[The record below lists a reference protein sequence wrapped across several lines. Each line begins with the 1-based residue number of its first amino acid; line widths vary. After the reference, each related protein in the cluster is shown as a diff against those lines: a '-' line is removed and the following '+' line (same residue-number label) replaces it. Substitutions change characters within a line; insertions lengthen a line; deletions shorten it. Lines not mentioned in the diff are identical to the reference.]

1 MNMRSLVALFHV
13 VTLFSFTCF
22 AATHAGAAQE
32 TPGPSGS
39 VAAAYVDSRS
49 GADTNPGTRES
60 PVRSVARAAEILRS
74 PDNAIY
80 VMKLNPGIY
89 VLPRQVELSTEKDMA
104 GKRLVVEATV
114 LPDDP
119 KWTPESMPIVIS
131 SAELGDLAA
140 SSPSLVVGFLVNE
153 SQVTIRGIKF
163 HGYARPNSRYF
174 PIGRFNVAKTDLR
187 VEQCLFLGDPN
198 AAHLQVGVVGH
209 GDRIQVDHCV
219 FHNVRNAV
227 VFWQSNRP
235 KSGNSLTHCII
246 SGARQSAVWT
256 AWPDKDF
263 TFKNNIVTGCKFVWI
278 KNGDN
283 TSEYSMEDSIIVGN
297 EFEMGVARNDTVAP
311 EAFGLR
317 ESGVVKSGKVA
328 LRLVDKLDQPLPHDY
343 LQVLPGSAGYEM
355 DAGLFR
361 K

>member
-1 MNMRSLVALFHV
+1 MNMRSLV
-13 VTLFSFTCF
+13 TLTCLTCLTCL
-22 AATHAGAAQE
+22 AAAPGGAPQGSPDA
-32 TPGPSGS
+32 SGS
-39 VAAAYVDSRS
+39 TAAIYVDCRS

-60 PVRSVARAAEILRS
+60 PVQTVARAAAILRS

-80 VMKLNPGIY
+80 VMRLNPGIH
-89 VLPRQVELSTEKDMA
+89 VLPRHVELATEKNMA
-104 GKRLVVEATV
+104 GKRIVVEASV
-114 LPDDP
+114 LPDDS

-140 SSPSLVVGFLVNE
+140 DSPSLVVGFLVNE
-153 SQVTIRGIKF
+153 SHVTIRGIKF
-163 HGYARPNSRYF
+163 HGYPRPNSRYF
-174 PIGRFNVAKTDLR
+174 PVGRFNVAKTDLR

-198 AAHLQVGVVGH
+198 AAHLQVGVIGH
-209 GDRIQVDHCV
+209 GDGIQVDHCV
-219 FHNVRNAV
+219 FYNVRNAV

-256 AWPDKDF
+256 AWPDQDF
-263 TFKNNIVTGCKFVWI
+263 KFKNNIVTGCKFVWI

-283 TSEYSMEDSIIVGN
+283 TSKYSIEDSIVVGN
-297 EFEMGVARNDTVAP
+297 EFEMGVSRNDTVAP

-328 LRLVDKLDQPLPHDY
+328 LRLVDQLDQPLPHDY

-355 DAGLFR
+355 DAGLF
-361 K
+361 KK